1 MYYDYGSSN
10 IDTFQDY
17 FEIAVCNKDFAK
29 YNTMK
34 NSGFWIPQLTCVIP
48 DFFET
53 AAFNGGHTAV
63 LLQRTAVSP
72 NCGVTIRG

>member
-1 MYYDYGSSN
+1 
-10 IDTFQDY
+10 
-17 FEIAVCNKDFAK
+17 
-29 YNTMK
+29 MK